1 MKNNSKFYRIPVCIF
16 LFVSG
21 SLIAL
26 LFSNALNDMI
36 IYGKLT
42 TRMTDLSALMGNVL
56 AHDKLRQLF
65 LLLEALVALMCVVYY
80 VCAKRTYQ
88 ADTYKVTDSI
98 SIPMPYGQ
106 GQHGTAWFMR
116 KKEMKKCYTSLSV
129 SEIDPTVQKLLHNGD
144 ERFKATENG
153 KVISHPDII
162 EKSLYDKAGIVL
174 ARETSS
180 GSEQL
185 PCITKDVHTLTI
197 GGTGCGKTRCL
208 VLQSICALALA
219 GEGIVVNDPKGEIY
233 HYTHLLLESLDYE
246 IKVVDFQSPRKSDH
260 YNPLQIIID
269 AVNDDRIDDAQTF
282 AWDLVTFIVEKNDH
296 SEPIWTNG
304 EMAVVAAAILCVV
317 FDNKDNP
324 QYQNLTNVYHF
335 IANMCKTE
343 NKVMPIDAYMKK
355 LPESHPAKALIAIAK
370 IAPDRMGGSFYTS
383 ALTTLRL
390 FITNDVYRVT
400 CESEFSL
407 DDFGKKPKQALFFI
421 LPDQKTT
428 YYPIVTLLVS
438 QQYEQLVTYAKR
450 HGNRLP
456 YRVNFILDEFGNFTA
471 ITDFN
476 AKLTVSRGYGIRW
489 NLFLQDFNQLV
500 EKYGKEVSG
509 IIKGNCRYWIY
520 LQSND
525 VETNEEVSK
534 RLGTYTTS
542 TYSLGGT
549 TQKYAAPSSS
559 TNIQLSQRNLLNVDE
574 IGQIQRPYQLV
585 ISDTPPSVMYSPDIS
600 KWLFNRMLGLGNE
613 KHNSQL
619 IELDENARPDRG
631 EKRTVQQIWKPWE
644 ELSQASEAAPA
655 QTAQP
660 RFSEPGL
667 HNKPP
672 YFRRG

>member
-21 SLIAL
+21 TLIAL

-42 TRMTDLSALMGNVL
+42 TQMTDLSALMGNVL

-65 LLLEALVALMCVVYY
+65 LLLEALVTLMCVVYY

-197 GGTGCGKTRCL
+197 GCTGCGKTRCL

-233 HYTHLLLESLDYE
+233 HYTHLLLQSLGYE

-407 DDFGKKPKQALFFI
+407 DDFGKKPKQSLFFI

-585 ISDTPPSVMYSPDIS
+585 ISDAPPSVMYSPDIS

-613 KHNSQL
+613 EHNSQL

-644 ELSQASEAAPA
+644 ELSQASEAAPV
-655 QTAQP
+655 QSAQP

>member
-21 SLIAL
+21 TLIAL

-42 TRMTDLSALMGNVL
+42 TQMTDLSALMGNVL

-65 LLLEALVALMCVVYY
+65 LLLEALVTLMCVVYY

-197 GGTGCGKTRCL
+197 GCTGCGKTRCL

-233 HYTHLLLESLDYE
+233 HYTHLLLQSLGYE

-269 AVNDDRIDDAQTF
+269 AVNDDRIDDAQNF

-407 DDFGKKPKQALFFI
+407 DDFGKKPKQSLFFI

-585 ISDTPPSVMYSPDIS
+585 ISDAPPSVMYSPDIS

-613 KHNSQL
+613 EHNSQL

-644 ELSQASEAAPA
+644 ELSQASEAAPV
-655 QTAQP
+655 QSAQP

>member
-21 SLIAL
+21 TLIAL

-42 TRMTDLSALMGNVL
+42 TRMTDLSALTGNVL

-260 YNPLQIIID
+260 YNP
-269 AVNDDRIDDAQTF
+269 F
-282 AWDLVTFIVEKNDH
+282 
-296 SEPIWTNG
+296 
-304 EMAVVAAAILCVV
+304 
-317 FDNKDNP
+317 
-324 QYQNLTNVYHF
+324 
-335 IANMCKTE
+335 
-343 NKVMPIDAYMKK
+343 
-355 LPESHPAKALIAIAK
+355 
-370 IAPDRMGGSFYTS
+370 
-383 ALTTLRL
+383 RL
-390 FITNDVYRVT
+390 
-400 CESEFSL
+400 L
-407 DDFGKKPKQALFFI
+407 
-421 LPDQKTT
+421 
-428 YYPIVTLLVS
+428 
-438 QQYEQLVTYAKR
+438 
-450 HGNRLP
+450 
-456 YRVNFILDEFGNFTA
+456 
-471 ITDFN
+471 
-476 AKLTVSRGYGIRW
+476 
-489 NLFLQDFNQLV
+489 
-500 EKYGKEVSG
+500 
-509 IIKGNCRYWIY
+509 
-520 LQSND
+520 
-525 VETNEEVSK
+525 
-534 RLGTYTTS
+534 
-542 TYSLGGT
+542 
-549 TQKYAAPSSS
+549 
-559 TNIQLSQRNLLNVDE
+559 
-574 IGQIQRPYQLV
+574 
-585 ISDTPPSVMYSPDIS
+585 
-600 KWLFNRMLGLGNE
+600 
-613 KHNSQL
+613 
-619 IELDENARPDRG
+619 
-631 EKRTVQQIWKPWE
+631 
-644 ELSQASEAAPA
+644 
-655 QTAQP
+655 
-660 RFSEPGL
+660 
-667 HNKPP
+667 
-672 YFRRG
+672 

>member
-1 MKNNSKFYRIPVCIF
+1 MHFPFCIWT
-16 LFVSG
+16 
-21 SLIAL
+21 LIAL

-42 TRMTDLSALMGNVL
+42 TQMTDLSALMGNVL

-65 LLLEALVALMCVVYY
+65 LLLEALVTLMCVVYY

-197 GGTGCGKTRCL
+197 GCTGCGKTRCL

-233 HYTHLLLESLDYE
+233 HYTHLLLQSLGYE

-407 DDFGKKPKQALFFI
+407 DDFGKKPKQSLFFI

-585 ISDTPPSVMYSPDIS
+585 ISDAPPSVMYSPDIS

-613 KHNSQL
+613 EHNSQL

-644 ELSQASEAAPA
+644 ELSQASEAAPV
-655 QTAQP
+655 QSAQP